1 MDAQIFLSLLAS
13 FSVLTSLVVE
23 GIKKTKN
30 DIPLNMTVLIV
41 AMLVGSI
48 GTSIYYVFVNAEP
61 NIINFIYML
70 LMGLANWLTAMVG
83 YDKVK
88 QSILQFTKK

>member
-30 DIPLNMTVLIV
+30 DIPLNITVLIV